1 MIKLILSA
9 PVPAMAAAF
18 ELYFQNTENVE
29 IVRGPFE
36 AVHEFD
42 CMVSAANSFGLM
54 DGGVD
59 AAITAFF
66 GTQLQRCVQKY
77 IIQEYLGE
85 QPVGTAFVIET
96 GNSKHPWLVH
106 APTMRVPLIID
117 GTDAV
122 YNATRAALLAI
133 FQHNKSAREDR
144 KIKSVVFPA
153 MGAGYG
159 QVSPDSVA
167 RQMRLAWDSFSNPL
181 KAINWQYA
189 SARQNAVFSTTAYC
203 PSKTVCP
210 NARTEYIGFGDYRT
224 YCKKS
229 GNGCISTR
237 HQVDDIYIGA
247 HTHTTDIGAHNH
259 AIHTGAYAYPH
270 AVSPDTH
277 SHDLHLNSEY
287 SPGAKK

>member
-1 MIKLILSA
+1 MINLILSA
-9 PVPAMAAAF
+9 PVPAMATAF

-29 IVRGPFE
+29 IIRGPFE

-59 AAITAFF
+59 AAITAYF
-66 GTQLQRCVQKY
+66 GTQLQKRVQRH
-77 IIQEYLGE
+77 ILSEYLGE
-85 QPVGTAFVIET
+85 QPVGTAFVTET
-96 GNSKHPWLVH
+96 DNSKHPWLVH

-133 FQHNKSAREDR
+133 VQHNKSAGEDR
-144 KIKSVVFPA
+144 KIESVVFPA
-153 MGAGYG
+153 MGAGCG
-159 QVSPDSVA
+159 QVPPDSVA
-167 RQMRLAWDSFSNPL
+167 RQMKLAWDSFSNPP

-203 PSKTVCP
+203 PSKALCP
-210 NARTEYIGFGDYRT
+210 NARTEYIGFGERRT

-229 GNGCISTR
+229 GGVCISTR

-270 AVSPDTH
+270 AFSPDTH
-277 SHDLHLNSEY
+277 SHGLHLNSEY

>member
-9 PVPAMAAAF
+9 PEPAMAAAF
-18 ELYFQNTENVE
+18 ECYFQNTENVE
-29 IVRGPFE
+29 IIPGPFE
-36 AVHEFD
+36 NIPEFD

-59 AAITAFF
+59 AAITTYF
-66 GTQLQRCVQKY
+66 GTQLQRRVQKY

-85 QPVGTAFVIET
+85 QPVGSAFVIET
-96 GNSKHPWLVH
+96 GNSKHPWLIH

-133 FQHNKSAREDR
+133 FQHNKSAAEYK

-153 MGAGYG
+153 MGAGFG
-159 QVSPDSVA
+159 QVPPDSVA
-167 RQMRLAWDSFSNPL
+167 RQMKLAWESFSNPP

-210 NARTEYIGFGDYRT
+210 NARTEYIGSGDYRT

-229 GNGCISTR
+229 GNACIITR

-247 HTHTTDIGAHNH
+247 HTHTIDTGAHNH
-259 AIHTGAYAYPH
+259 TIQTGVY
-270 AVSPDTH
+270 T
-277 SHDLHLNSEY
+277 Y
-287 SPGAKK
+287 SR

>member
-9 PVPAMAAAF
+9 PEPAMAAAF
-18 ELYFQNTENVE
+18 ECYFQNTDNVE
-29 IVRGPFE
+29 IIPGPFE
-36 AVHEFD
+36 TIPEFD

-59 AAITAFF
+59 AAITTYF
-66 GTQLQRCVQKY
+66 GTQLQRRVQKY

-85 QPVGTAFVIET
+85 QPVGGAFVIET

-133 FQHNKSAREDR
+133 FQHNKSVAEYK

-153 MGAGYG
+153 MGAGCG
-159 QVSPDSVA
+159 QVPPDSVA
-167 RQMRLAWDSFSNPL
+167 RQMRLAWDGFINC
-181 KAINWQYA
+181 ATEINWQYA
-189 SARQNAVFSTTAYC
+189 SDRQNAVFSTTAYC
-203 PSKTVCP
+203 PQTLCP
-210 NARTEYIGFGDYRT
+210 NARTEYIGSGDYRT

-229 GNGCISTR
+229 GGVCISPR
-237 HQVDDIYIGA
+237 HQSDIRIGA
-247 HTHTTDIGAHNH
+247 HAHGVEIGAHGHPLHTECSH
-259 AIHTGAYAYPH
+259 A
-270 AVSPDTH
+270 H
-277 SHDLHLNSEY
+277 SLV
-287 SPGAKK
+287 